1 MYCCAIGG
9 FVQHASVYVY
19 ILTSGLLSYPQ
30 TFWHRTKAPVFI
42 DDEANELN
50 ALTEQPDGHDALHN
64 FFKWLVINK
73 ELNRFHVILS
83 SSDSFIHL
91 WVFNDVSAHSYKT
104 WVIGDL
110 PEGEADQFWQ
120 QVHKRNSKNYP
131 WCITVLLQ
139 AQIL

>member
-1 MYCCAIGG
+1 MITHYMYC
-9 FVQHASVYVY
+9 
-19 ILTSGLLSYPQ
+19 
-30 TFWHRTKAPVFI
+30 WTKAPVFI
-42 DDEANELN
+42 VDEANELN

-120 QVHKRNSKNYP
+120 QVHKRNCKKLSLVYNSSPPSPNFIDAYKVCGGN
-131 WCITVLLQ
+131 IFLKKEVL
-139 AQIL
+139 I